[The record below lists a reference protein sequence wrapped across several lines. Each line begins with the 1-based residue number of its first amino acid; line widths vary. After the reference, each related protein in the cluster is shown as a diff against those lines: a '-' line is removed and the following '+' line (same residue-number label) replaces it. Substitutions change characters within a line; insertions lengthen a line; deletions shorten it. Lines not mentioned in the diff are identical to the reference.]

1 MSLEIIKAD
10 ITKMEVDAVVNAAN
24 NSLLGGGGVDG
35 AIHRAAGPEL
45 LKECI
50 ALSGC
55 ETGDA
60 KVTAGYNL
68 LSRYIIHTVGP
79 VWRGGKHNEEALL
92 TSCYKRCI
100 EEAKKRNVKSIAFP
114 LISAG
119 VYGYPKKEAL
129 LIAART
135 ISAGLSSDMKAYIVL
150 FDEELINLAENMEA
164 ELSMYAEKI
173 NL

>member
-100 EEAKKRNVKSIAFP
+100 EEAKKRDVKSIAFP

-135 ISAGLSSDMKAYIVL
+135 ISADLSSDMKAYIVL
-150 FDEELINLAENMEA
+150 FDEEIINLAENMEA

>member
-68 LSRYIIHTVGP
+68 LSKFIIHTVGP

-92 TSCYKRCI
+92 ISCYKRCI

-135 ISAGLSSDMKAYIVL
+135 ISSCLSYDMKAFIVL
-150 FDEELINLAENMEA
+150 FDEEIINLAKNMKA
-164 ELSMYAEKI
+164 ELSQYAEKT

>member
-1 MSLEIIKAD
+1 
-10 ITKMEVDAVVNAAN
+10 MEVDAVVNAAN

-150 FDEELINLAENMEA
+150 FDKEIINLAENMEA

>member
-10 ITKMEVDAVVNAAN
+10 ITKIEVDAVVNAAN

>member
-10 ITKMEVDAVVNAAN
+10 ITKIEVDAVVNAAN

-150 FDEELINLAENMEA
+150 FDKELIKLAENMEA

>member
-10 ITKMEVDAVVNAAN
+10 ITKIEVDAVVNAAN

-68 LSRYIIHTVGP
+68 LARYIIHTVGP

-150 FDEELINLAENMEA
+150 FDKELIKLAENMEA

>member
-92 TSCYKRCI
+92 TSCYKRCM

-150 FDEELINLAENMEA
+150 FDKELIKLAENMEA

>member
-150 FDEELINLAENMEA
+150 FDKELIKLAENMEA

>member
-1 MSLEIIKAD
+1 
-10 ITKMEVDAVVNAAN
+10 MEVDAVVNAAN

-150 FDEELINLAENMEA
+150 FDKELIKLAENMEA

>member
-50 ALSGC
+50 TLSGC

-150 FDEELINLAENMEA
+150 FDKELIKLAENMEA

>member
-164 ELSMYAEKI
+164 ELSMYVEKI

>member
-60 KVTAGYNL
+60 KMTAGYNL
-68 LSRYIIHTVGP
+68 LARYIIHTVGP